1 MKGKSEVTRRVLGTS
16 RKLIVLVITAL
27 TQPTASQY

>member
-16 RKLIVLVITAL
+16 RKLIVLVATAL
-27 TQPTASQY
+27 TQPTASLY